1 MFELQLF
8 TMHYHL
14 LSQIRSKF
22 QKWYQKLPSYLCA
35 NTRECY
41 QAEAN
46 TYTMVYVQKSF
57 MHKSHLTEIAQ
68 DIRVI
73 YIQTHQCLNYNY
85 SLLARQHPPAAPLAS
100 LAKQSYYTYLLW
112 RTKVDVLLIPD
123 FGFCNIVIYT
133 IELSL

>member
-1 MFELQLF
+1 MFLQVYDEKFNQKIDDLR
-8 TMHYHL
+8 TQMTTRL
-14 LSQIRSKF
+14 NQIEVSRLECPKSWNRRLNK
-22 QKWYQKLPSYLCA
+22 KVLCLK
-35 NTRECY
+35 
-41 QAEAN
+41 
-46 TYTMVYVQKSF
+46 VIS
-57 MHKSHLTEIAQ
+57 Q